1 MNDSIRIL
9 TRQIRRCQ
17 DILHNDKS
25 MVGTL
30 AWKLRDD
37 LASASRALMMK
48 DVHEMNHMIA
58 MLKGYGEKEGGQA
71 K

>member
-9 TRQIRRCQ
+9 TRQMRRCR

-25 MVGTL
+25 MVGAL

-37 LASASRALMMK
+37 LANASRALAMG
-48 DVHEMNHMIA
+48 DVHEMNHMIVI
-58 MLKGYGEKEGGQA
+58 LKGYGKGG
-71 K
+71 